1 MKQLNLTLVI
11 TGLCLLLMACDNQV
25 KSAAMATK
33 PEKVALCTQAN
44 NIYLKQ
50 HPQFAAFQLKHTV
63 FNAASN
69 GNAAVQLY
77 LKATGPLEFS
87 RLAAVHDTLKIE
99 CSFLNDYEYRFKASV
114 MSKV

>member
-1 MKQLNLTLVI
+1 MKLLNVTLVI
-11 TGLCLLLMACDNQV
+11 TGLCLFLMACDDQV

-33 PEKVALCTQAN
+33 PEKIALCTQAN

-69 GNAAVQLY
+69 GNSAVQLY
-77 LKATGPLEFS
+77 LKANDPVDFT
-87 RLAAVHDTLKIE
+87 RIVAVHDTLKIE
-99 CSFLNDYEYRFKASV
+99 CSFLNDYEYRFRASV
-114 MSKV
+114 ISKV